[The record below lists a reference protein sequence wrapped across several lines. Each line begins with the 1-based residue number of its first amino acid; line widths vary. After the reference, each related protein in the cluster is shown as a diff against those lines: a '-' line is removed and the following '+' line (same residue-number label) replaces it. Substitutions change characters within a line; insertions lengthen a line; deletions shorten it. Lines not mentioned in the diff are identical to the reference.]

1 MKWKRK
7 TLETDRI
14 VCVWKMI
21 YKNLS
26 AKCSVESHFEAM
38 ILTISASTVEAW
50 QCMGMCVIRG
60 NGSVD
65 TIIKGLI
72 TILFNG
78 FQQLVALIGLS
89 K

>member
-1 MKWKRK
+1 
-7 TLETDRI
+7 
-14 VCVWKMI
+14 MI

-26 AKCSVESHFEAM
+26 EKCSLESHFEAM
-38 ILTISASTVEAW
+38 ILTKH
-50 QCMGMCVIRG
+50 QCQHSGSVSMYGVVCVCVIRG